1 MNLMERITGIITN
14 PRETVQDI
22 SENSHIEDA
31 VLIMGTFAILSAIFG
46 YMSQNIIIFEFIGMD
61 QGSSSS
67 AIFGYMSQNI
77 IIEQG
82 PSSYSVASGSSVFSI
97 ITGFISVIIMWIIV
111 SGIVHVFSIVLG
123 GEGSFKKVLM
133 IYSYANIPLLL
144 GTVVNLILISLMN
157 PIKLVFDFS
166 TVSSPFST
174 MFDMME
180 ISTRA
185 LMSDPYYQAIFVIGL
200 VVNLWTIGLVILG
213 IKFVHDLSINRAL
226 IAVSIPILLFIAGNV
241 PNLYFMFS

>member
-1 MNLMERITGIITN
+1 MNLIGRITGIITN

-31 VLIMGTFAILSAIFG
+31 VLIVGIFAILSAIFG
-46 YMSQNIIIFEFIGMD
+46 YMSQTIIIFEFIGMD
-61 QGSSSS
+61 QGYPG
-67 AIFGYMSQNI
+67 A
-77 IIEQG
+77 
-82 PSSYSVASGSSVFSI
+82 SSYSGASGSSVFSI
-97 ITGFISVIIMWIIV
+97 ITGFISVIIGWIIV
-111 SGIVHVFSIVLG
+111 SGIVHLFSIALG

-133 IYSYANIPLLL
+133 IYSYANIPVLL
-144 GTVVNLILISLMN
+144 GTFVNLILISLMN
-157 PIKLVFDFS
+157 PINLVFDLS
-166 TVSSPFST
+166 TVSSPFSII
-174 MFDMME
+174 FDIME

-185 LMSDPYYQAIFVIGL
+185 LMSDPYYQATYVISI

>member
-1 MNLMERITGIITN
+1 MNLTGRITGIITN

-31 VLIMGTFAILSAIFG
+31 VLIVGIFAILSAIYG

-61 QGSSSS
+61 QGYPGSSSYY
-67 AIFGYMSQNI
+67 G
-77 IIEQG
+77 
-82 PSSYSVASGSSVFSI
+82 ASGSSVFSI
-97 ITGFISVIIMWIIV
+97 ITGFIGVIIMWIIV

-144 GTVVNLILISLMN
+144 GTVANLILISLMSPKN
-157 PIKLVFDFS
+157 LVFDFS
-166 TVSSPFST
+166 TVSSPFSII
-174 MFDMME
+174 FDMME

-200 VVNLWTIGLVILG
+200 VMNLWTIGLVILG
-213 IKFVHDLSINRAL
+213 IKFVHDLSTNRAL
-226 IAVSIPILLFIAGNV
+226 IAVSILILLFIVGNV
-241 PNLYFMFS
+241 PTLYFMFS

>member
-1 MNLMERITGIITN
+1 MNLMDRITGIITN

-31 VLIMGTFAILSAIFG
+31 VLIMGIFAILSAISG
-46 YMSQNIIIFEFIGMD
+46 YMTQNIIIFEFIGMD
-61 QGSSSS
+61 QGYPGSSSYY
-67 AIFGYMSQNI
+67 G
-77 IIEQG
+77 
-82 PSSYSVASGSSVFSI
+82 ASGSSVFSI

-157 PIKLVFDFS
+157 PINIVFDFS
-166 TVSSPFST
+166 TVSSPFSL
-174 MFDMME
+174 MFDIME
-180 ISTRA
+180 IITRA
-185 LMSDPYYQAIFVIGL
+185 LMSDPYYQAIYVISL
-200 VVNLWTIGLVILG
+200 VMNLWTIGLVILG
-213 IKFVHDLSINRAL
+213 IKFVHDLSTKRAL
-226 IAVSIPILLFIAGNV
+226 IAVSILILLFVVGNV
-241 PNLYFMFS
+241 PSLYFMFS